1 MPKVEIKEFN
11 SSFIPVIRTK
21 TKQMD
26 LNYYG
31 IRQKMLK
38 ILKIDTFKKIKPN
51 IKKKEPFDYKKYYE
65 DMNVC
70 ILDYWNRFCIWWD
83 KIW

>member
-1 MPKVEIKEFN
+1 MTKVEIKEFN
-11 SSFIPVIRTK
+11 SSFIPVIRKK

-51 IKKKEPFDYKKYYE
+51 IKKEPFDYKKYYE

-70 ILDYWNRFCIWWD
+70 ILDYWNRFCIWCD